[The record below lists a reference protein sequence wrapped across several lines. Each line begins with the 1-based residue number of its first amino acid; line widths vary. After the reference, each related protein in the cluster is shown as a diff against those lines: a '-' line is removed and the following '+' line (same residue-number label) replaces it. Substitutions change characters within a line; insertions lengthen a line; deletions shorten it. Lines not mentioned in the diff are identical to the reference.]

1 MSPDNRLT
9 TIERREQEANAVRIK
24 AYRRRMFQMMTR
36 ADLETLRQLRE
47 LRTGEK
53 VEP

>member
-9 TIERREQEANAVRIK
+9 LIERREQEANTVRLK
-24 AYRRRMFQMMTR
+24 AWRRRVFQLMTR
-36 ADLETLRQLRE
+36 ADIDLLIALRE

-53 VEP
+53 P